1 MDGGHRDEDDP
12 LDPPNRLDRLDRLDL
27 FLDQQ
32 QQHYHQQQLA
42 QLDIARL
49 NLDGSH
55 SLLPQPPSDHHD
67 ARLDDPSALA
77 SSFHLAHHEH
87 PIHLEH
93 LHRHHQHNLAAHAL
107 QPSLLPAFDVQPSP
121 QPSSHAGVGSSQF
134 PSTSTASQLHTQ
146 PQPFPP
152 FPTHDDD
159 ATAAVPDELP
169 YDDPGA
175 FYRSYADDNHLRR
188 LPQNGQETAVA
199 ISAADLMASEAPVAQ
214 PPPPP
219 PASAPSLNSSPNGL
233 TAQQLL
239 DAHQQQQQHQH
250 QHQHQPRSRPP
261 PSLANRANAIRSNR
275 SVSSPVGSNGSNASS
290 STRPGYGAAGSSA
303 TSVKDLKKRFDQI
316 NSSGPTAT
324 TAGSFNSSIPASSRL
339 KPTARA
345 GLTASSSTP
354 STMASRSRAT
364 TAAGSS
370 TATASTASS
379 RAKTPTGRNHP
390 PPPLSS
396 PNSFASRI
404 AKPRAGGP
412 ATFPVS
418 VNEQGS
424 RSTPSL
430 TSPLAS
436 PRAARMVSPPPPPP
450 PVTRPNGLLFGEILP
465 KYNNSVTT
473 GYGID
478 AAVARPRRTSE
489 SVLHN
494 PPRIF
499 TRSRSE
505 MEHDVEAVSPTD
517 WYRSATSPRTA
528 ADFDA
533 QAAAQAPIAPPPPA
547 AASTASRIPTGH
559 SRAHSDLA
567 GAKPTY
573 HHYQHL
579 QHQQH
584 SQHNALA
591 VLPPPPSHPP
601 PPARLDTTQPSNSS
615 SRPPTSMSDMP
626 QSPTSPT
633 SRLPISVR
641 KLSAASGRSSPS
653 STRSDSS
660 ASAAGRR
667 SAAASSRVP
676 RHQQPHGPPPSSA
689 NAKAPTKRAAT
700 PTSTAAAR
708 TKPSGP
714 TPSSSRRPPP
724 SQIATPS
731 NNGRLNAYIAAPPP
745 KLSPPLRSS
754 RPRQPVSSANASSS
768 SASRFGRTSA
778 ASSSSSTAER
788 TRAPG
793 GHGSSRTSAN
803 RQDEGRANRRKI
815 DVGPIDFAQRRE
827 TIRLKYSKSIR
838 ETEASAA
845 RQAAAERRKKELE
858 AAAKAKA
865 LAEAAVRA
873 QSEVGRRAMA
883 ASAAVALSTKS
894 SASSLSAMSN
904 AAASSAAAVS
914 AAAAVT
920 RSLSVRSSVASIA
933 ANMAILAASSPSPT
947 ASRFPDTSTPPPTS
961 PTAATAA
968 AAANAAI
975 SSPPRNSPHQS
986 PRSSPSLRRKISI
999 RKTTVEPPPSLTIT
1013 TAIPELKP
1021 APSGR
1026 VPQKEDSPTLGIP
1039 GTFPG
1044 GGVYSPPAVDA
1055 NNEPPPSAISV
1066 GSAITEFDNEPQT
1079 EPPHQDLSG
1088 NLQRADDAARHSEQ
1102 PQQLQNGPLEK
1113 KEQQDPRQQ
1122 EQDQDQEQPIFI
1134 GLAHDKVEY
1143 HSPFELP
1150 TPEDQVAQPSQHATP
1165 HQQPS
1170 QRESYGAPKAQYMYP
1185 FEDESLEDVTPMA
1198 NNTAADQPREAD
1210 LSPFDR
1216 FIPGSYRQDSYE
1228 SRPYTPPQDRD
1239 DAQAPEQLTTVLHQ
1253 SPMQTRELRRIG
1265 SHQQIETERLANEEG
1280 GAASFQVSASS
1291 PCETDDMAG
1300 QDNAIGIAVTSVSA
1314 LDEEDNEPTMPSRN
1328 FEPEYEVQPFR
1339 PDDRKMKTTVTILG
1353 RETDVSSRR
1362 PSLSRLNSS
1371 SSRLGAAN
1379 DAESDNNAENLY
1391 AVPSLKDNIAT
1402 LRGST
1407 FAASDISDEP
1417 QRSERST
1424 GEPQRTPDTSNS
1436 LNLPSIMSPANR
1448 SSQQSGWTDFSIES
1462 EDARAFIAARDA
1474 AAPTSS
1480 HGDLNISGIDNN
1492 ATIRARAIPPSL
1504 LQSQPALQH
1513 QGRHRNPYE
1522 FDSRPTSILEDDKEQ
1537 GQLQDDNYDGA
1548 YEEEGSP
1555 DSESMLPPDEEP
1567 TSTMLPELD
1576 TGTHFFIPYLS
1587 DDKATGSH
1595 IPVLPDHDPP
1605 PIPVSVDGRDSFT
1618 ENSVRPS
1625 SSSAYYDSSRP
1636 NSFALGMRDDHDGQD
1651 SFTFG
1656 GNGSA
1661 DDSMFTSPPPTMM
1674 MQSSAQASLDLPRQS
1689 IGGATLIDSERPSGL
1704 DGAAD
1709 GYDDGDAPPSRTSSS
1724 PRKKAAPS
1732 KEQTRL
1738 VQRQMVIRELVDTE
1752 AVFVRDMNIV
1762 EEIYKGTAEACPQ
1775 LDANTVKL
1783 IFRNTDE
1790 IIAFHTAFLVQL
1802 KDAVST
1808 VYAPKGGRRSSP
1820 PLREDSIVSEP
1831 GTLNSTSAASAA
1843 ETTASTLTTAA
1854 TSTTASISED
1864 ARDRQTS
1871 LGPVF
1876 RRNIDQMRITHEAF
1890 LRSSDNAAKRL
1901 IQIQED
1907 PTVKL
1912 WLSECNEVAQD
1923 LTAAWNLDSLL
1934 IKPMQRITK
1943 YPNLISQLLQY
1954 TPEDHPDRA
1963 PLMSAR
1969 TTLENAIVEI
1979 NKTKKNFEL
1988 VGQIVGRKRKDSD
2001 VRAGFARAFGKR
2013 VDKLQVSSNRPPED
2027 QAYTKLNEKF
2037 GDDYLRLQ
2045 VVLRDVEFYT
2055 RQVSAYVHEF
2065 LQLLSAMELVMRL
2078 QPSPYPELESKWAR
2092 FNVSMRDMEKVALE
2106 QHLAQ
2111 VRKHVIE
2118 PFELVIKCYGNP
2130 SLAMKKRAKR
2140 RLDYERAVQLKKS
2153 GKKVD
2158 KQLAELV
2165 EQYEALNEAL
2175 KKELPKL
2182 SANTEK
2188 IGNICLGSFV
2198 NIQVRWFAIWKEK
2211 VKVVLEDQQNVPEVV
2226 DIMSSFARDFKD
2238 MEEHMKQSL
2247 TILTKGT
2254 GSMDLGSPSPGG
2266 TSGTGGTGMLR
2277 TRSGRPADLS
2287 PRTRGESVNSDSAPT
2302 LPTPDFGGRSSGQFA
2317 FSPTSSSSTPTV
2329 TGLVASASIAS
2340 AAGMPNPHPHHQFYY
2355 RGDYYSGLNL
2365 SNGGHAR
2372 GSSGSPITPGMPTES
2387 SSMRSLGSA
2396 SASHGG
2402 YAAGGNASSGR
2413 PSTGRSYDSS
2423 GNTAPRPSVDSL
2435 NYGLP
2440 AAGQSS
2446 MAAALQASKR
2456 DSASTYNS
2464 NNQYPPGSTTGG
2476 GGGGDN
2482 SSMTGSGGGGRRF
2495 SGLFHSAMPMDD
2507 APTPTAASYSVRGGG
2522 GGGGSSSHYLMA
2534 DDASRLSSRASSR
2547 ERAGTTSSNASSTT
2561 GGGNASGYN
2570 VLWLAASLFE
2580 FNIET
2585 KHEAGYPYLTYQAG
2599 EIFDVIAEKGELWL
2613 AKNQDDPNDLVG
2625 WIWSKH
2631 FAKLADS

>member
-12 LDPPNRLDRLDRLDL
+12 LDPPNRLDRFLDHQHQHQQFDHLEQRDRLDHTSR
-27 FLDQQ
+27 LDF
-32 QQHYHQQQLA
+32 
-42 QLDIARL
+42 DS
-49 NLDGSH
+49 SH
-55 SLLPQPPSDHHD
+55 SLLPQPPSDRHD
-67 ARLDDPSALA
+67 AHLDDLSTAVPS
-77 SSFHLAHHEH
+77 FDRQHLAHHQHHE
-87 PIHLEH
+87 HLEPHGH
-93 LHRHHQHNLAAHAL
+93 LEQFHHHQQHNLAAHAL

-121 QPSSHAGVGSSQF
+121 PPPHAVVGSSQF
-134 PSTSTASQLHTQ
+134 SSSSTTSQPQ
-146 PQPFPP
+146 PQHQPFPP
-152 FPTHDDD
+152 FPTHDF
-159 ATAAVPDELP
+159 AAAPNEELT
-169 YDDPGA
+169 DDPGA
-175 FYRSYADDNHLRR
+175 FYRSYTDDNHLRSHQ
-188 LPQNGQETAVA
+188 QNGLETAVA
-199 ISAADLMASEAPVAQ
+199 FTAADLMAPETPVSR
-214 PPPPP
+214 PPPL
-219 PASAPSLNSSPNGL
+219 ASASSPHTSPNGMTAQHL
-233 TAQQLL
+233 QDAQQL
-239 DAHQQQQQHQH
+239 QRQ
-250 QHQHQPRSRPP
+250 QPRSRPP
-261 PSLANRANAIRSNR
+261 SSLANRTNAIRSNR
-275 SVSSPVGSNGSNASS
+275 SVSSPVGSNGSNTS
-290 STRPGYGAAGSSA
+290 STARPGYGPAGSSA

-316 NSSGPTAT
+316 NSGPTAT
-324 TAGSFNSSIPASSRL
+324 STGAFSTSIPASSRL
-339 KPTARA
+339 KPTART
-345 GLTASSSTP
+345 GLTSSPSTP

-364 TAAGSS
+364 TAGSS

-404 AKPRAGGP
+404 AKPRAGAP
-412 ATFPVS
+412 ATYPVS
-418 VNEQGS
+418 VNEPGS
-424 RSTPSL
+424 RSTSNI

-436 PRAARMVSPPPPPP
+436 PRAARMQSPPPPP
-450 PVTRPNGLLFGEILP
+450 PVTRANGLLFGEILP
-465 KYNNSVTT
+465 EYNNSLTT

-499 TRSRSE
+499 TRSHSE
-505 MEHDVEAVSPTD
+505 MAQDVEAVSPTD

-533 QAAAQAPIAPPPPA
+533 QAAQAQIA
-547 AASTASRIPTGH
+547 AAPTTSRISTGH
-559 SRAHSDLA
+559 NRAHSDLA
-567 GAKPTY
+567 GAKPVY
-573 HHYQHL
+573 HHYHYQ

-584 SQHNALA
+584 SQHNTLA

-601 PPARLDTTQPSNSS
+601 PPTRLDTTQTSNSS

-626 QSPTSPT
+626 QSPSSPT

-641 KLSAASGRSSPS
+641 KLSASGRSSPS

-667 SAAASSRVP
+667 SAPASRVP

-708 TKPSGP
+708 TKASGA
-714 TPSSSRRPPP
+714 TASSRRPPP
-724 SQIATPS
+724 SQIATPG
-731 NNGRLNAYIAAPPP
+731 NNGRLSAYIAAPPP

-754 RPRQPVSSANASSS
+754 RPRQPVSAVNASSS
-768 SASRFGRTSA
+768 SASRYGRTSA
-778 ASSSSSTAER
+778 ASSSSSTADR
-788 TRAPG
+788 SRVPGPG
-793 GHGSSRTSAN
+793 GSRSSN

-883 ASAAVALSTKS
+883 ATLSTRS

-904 AAASSAAAVS
+904 AQASATAVS

-920 RSLSVRSSVASIA
+920 RSLSVRSSTASIA
-933 ANMAILAASSPSPT
+933 ANMAIIAASSPSPT
-947 ASRFPDTSTPPPTS
+947 SSRFPGTSTPPPSS

-975 SSPPRNSPHQS
+975 SSPPRSSPHQS
-986 PRSSPSLRRKISI
+986 PKASPSLRRKISI
-999 RKTTVEPPPSLTIT
+999 RRTTVEAPSLSISTS
-1013 TAIPELKP
+1013 IPELKP

-1026 VPQKEDSPTLGIP
+1026 VARKDDSPTLGIP

-1044 GGVYSPPAVDA
+1044 GLYSPPAADS
-1055 NNEPPPSAISV
+1055 NDEPPRSAVSV
-1066 GSAITEFDNEPQT
+1066 NSVVTEFDNEPQT
-1079 EPPHQDLSG
+1079 EPPRQETAG
-1088 NLQRADDAARHSEQ
+1088 NLQRADDAWQSEQ
-1102 PQQLQNGPLEK
+1102 QQQQQLLQ
-1113 KEQQDPRQQ
+1113 KEQQEQQ
-1122 EQDQDQEQPIFI
+1122 ELQQHEQLQTELPVPVHNK
-1134 GLAHDKVEY
+1134 AEY
-1143 HSPFELP
+1143 HSPFDLP
-1150 TPEDQVAQPSQHATP
+1150 TPEDQVAQPSQHSIP
-1165 HQQPS
+1165 HQQFS
-1170 QRESYGAPKAQYMYP
+1170 QDDSYGAPKAQYMYP
-1185 FEDESLEDVTPMA
+1185 FDDENLDDVTPMA
-1198 NNTAADQPREAD
+1198 NNTAAEQSRDAE

-1239 DAQAPEQLTTVLHQ
+1239 DAQEPEQLTAVLHQ
-1253 SPMQTRELRRIG
+1253 SPVQKRELRHTG
-1265 SHQQIETERLANEEG
+1265 SHQQTGLFANEDDP
-1280 GAASFQVSASS
+1280 ASLQASASS

-1300 QDNAIGIAVTSVSA
+1300 EDIAIGIAVTSVSA
-1314 LDEEDNEPTMPSRN
+1314 LDHDPEPTMPSGD

-1353 RETDVSSRR
+1353 RESDVSSRR

-1371 SSRLGAAN
+1371 SSRLDVAN
-1379 DAESDNNAENLY
+1379 DADSDNVENFY
-1391 AVPSLKDNIAT
+1391 TGPSLKDNIAT
-1402 LRGST
+1402 LRGSA
-1407 FAASDISDEP
+1407 FASSDISDEP
-1417 QRSERST
+1417 QRSERSV

-1474 AAPTSS
+1474 APPSS

-1492 ATIRARAIPPSL
+1492 ATIRVRTVPSSL
-1504 LQSQPALQH
+1504 LQHQQAAQQHSQ
-1513 QGRHRNPYE
+1513 RRNPYE
-1522 FDSRPTSILEDDKEQ
+1522 FDSRPTSIHEDDKEGHSQ
-1537 GQLQDDNYDGA
+1537 QDDNYDGT
-1548 YEEEGSP
+1548 YEDGSP
-1555 DSESMLPPDEEP
+1555 DSDSMLPPDEEP
-1567 TSTMLPELD
+1567 TSTMLPEVD
-1576 TGTHFFIPYLS
+1576 TGTNFFIPYLS
-1587 DDKATGSH
+1587 DDKVTGPH
-1595 IPVLPDHDPP
+1595 VPVLPDHDPP

-1618 ENSVRPS
+1618 ENSIRPS

-1656 GNGSA
+1656 GTGSA
-1661 DDSMFTSPPPTMM
+1661 DDSMFTSPPPNTT

-1689 IGGATLIDSERPSGL
+1689 ISGATLIDSERPSGL

-1709 GYDDGDAPPSRTSSS
+1709 GYDGDAPRPRTSGS
-1724 PRKKAAPS
+1724 PKKAAPS

-1738 VQRQMVIRELVDTE
+1738 VQRQMVIRELIDTE

-1820 PLREDSIVSEP
+1820 PPREDSILSESS
-1831 GTLNSTSAASAA
+1831 TLNSTSAASAA
-1843 ETTASTLTTAA
+1843 ETTASTSTTAA
-1854 TSTTASISED
+1854 ASTTASISED

-1876 RRNIDQMRITHEAF
+1876 RKNIEKMRITHEAF

-1912 WLSECNEVAQD
+1912 WLTECNEVAQD

-1969 TTLENAIVEI
+1969 TTLENSILEI

-2027 QAYTKLNEKF
+2027 QVYTKLNEKF

-2175 KKELPKL
+2175 KNELPKL

-2188 IGNICLGSFV
+2188 IGNICLGNFV
-2198 NIQVRWFAIWKEK
+2198 NIQVRWFSIWKEK

-2238 MEEHMKQSL
+2238 MEEHIKQSL

-2254 GSMDLGSPSPGG
+2254 ASMDLGSPSP
-2266 TSGTGGTGMLR
+2266 GGTGMLR
-2277 TRSGRPADLS
+2277 TRSGRPSDLS
-2287 PRTRGESVNSDSAPT
+2287 PRVRGESVNSDTAPT
-2302 LPTPDFGGRSSGQFA
+2302 LPTPDFGGRNSGQFA
-2317 FSPTSSSSTPTV
+2317 FSPTSSSTPTV

-2340 AAGMPNPHPHHQFYY
+2340 GAGMPSAHQYYY

-2365 SNGGHAR
+2365 NNGNHAR
-2372 GSSGSPITPGMPTES
+2372 GSSGSPNTPGMPTES
-2387 SSMRSLGSA
+2387 SSMRSIGSA
-2396 SASHGG
+2396 TASHGG
-2402 YAAGGNASSGR
+2402 YPAGGNASGR

-2423 GNTAPRPSVDSL
+2423 GNTAPRPSVDSV

-2464 NNQYPPGSTTGG
+2464 NNQYPPGSTA
-2476 GGGGDN
+2476 GGDS

-2507 APTPTAASYSVRGGG
+2507 NPTPTATTSSARGGG
-2522 GGGGSSSHYLMA
+2522 GNHNNNYLVA

-2547 ERAGTTSSNASSTT
+2547 ERAGTTSSNASSTM
-2561 GGGNASGYN
+2561 GGNGSGYN

>member
-12 LDPPNRLDRLDRLDL
+12 LDPPNRLDRFHDELDLQDQQDRLD
-27 FLDQQ
+27 
-32 QQHYHQQQLA
+32 HV
-42 QLDIARL
+42 ARL
-49 NLDGSH
+49 NSSR
-55 SLLPQPPSDHHD
+55 SLLSQPPSDRLD
-67 ARLDDPSALA
+67 AHFDDPSTVA
-77 SSFHLAHHEH
+77 SFFPHEQHHH
-87 PIHLEH
+87 Q
-93 LHRHHQHNLAAHAL
+93 LHHQLQQHNLTAHAL
-107 QPSLLPAFDVQPSP
+107 QPSLLPPFDVQPPPPPPPPP
-121 QPSSHAGVGSSQF
+121 QQLQSLSSSSHAVVGSSQF
-134 PSTSTASQLHTQ
+134 PSASTSSQS
-146 PQPFPP
+146 QPFPP
-152 FPTHDDD
+152 FPAHDD
-159 ATAAVPDELP
+159 APDNLH
-169 YDDPGA
+169 DDPGA
-175 FYRSYADDNHLRR
+175 FYRSYTDDNLRR
-188 LPQNGQETAVA
+188 HRQNGLDTAVA
-199 ISAADLMASEAPVAQ
+199 FTAADLMAPETPISR
-214 PPPPP
+214 PPPLPS
-219 PASAPSLNSSPNGL
+219 ASSHTTSPIEL
-233 TAQQLL
+233 TSQQLQDAQQ
-239 DAHQQQQQHQH
+239 
-250 QHQHQPRSRPP
+250 QPRLRPP
-261 PSLANRANAIRSNR
+261 PSLANRGNAIRSNR
-275 SVSSPVGSNGSNASS
+275 SVSTPVGSNNSTSS
-290 STRPGYGAAGSSA
+290 TTRPGYGAAGSSA

-316 NSSGPTAT
+316 NSGPT
-324 TAGSFNSSIPASSRL
+324 SSSNSSSSIPASSRL
-339 KPTARA
+339 KPTART
-345 GLTASSSTP
+345 GLTPSSATQST
-354 STMASRSRAT
+354 TTSRSRAT
-364 TAAGSS
+364 TATG
-370 TATASTASS
+370 STASS
-379 RAKTPTGRNHP
+379 RAKTPTGRSHP

-404 AKPRAGGP
+404 AKPRAGAP
-412 ATFPVS
+412 ATYPVS
-418 VNEQGS
+418 GNEQAS
-424 RSTPSL
+424 RSMSNL

-450 PVTRPNGLLFGEILP
+450 VTRANGLLFGEILP
-465 KYNNSVTT
+465 EYSDSLTT

-489 SVLHN
+489 SILHN

-505 MEHDVEAVSPTD
+505 MDQDPEAISPTD
-517 WYRSATSPRTA
+517 WYRSATSPGTA
-528 ADFDA
+528 ADFETRTQSSA
-533 QAAAQAPIAPPPPA
+533 
-547 AASTASRIPTGH
+547 ASRIPTGH

-573 HHYQHL
+573 HHI
-579 QHQQH
+579 HQQH
-584 SQHNALA
+584 SQHNALT
-591 VLPPPPSHPP
+591 VPPPPLPSSHPP
-601 PPARLDTTQPSNSS
+601 PPTRLTTQTTNSS

-626 QSPTSPT
+626 PSPTSPT

-641 KLSAASGRSSPS
+641 KLSEASGRSSPS
-653 STRSDSS
+653 STRSNSP
-660 ASAAGRR
+660 ASVAGRR
-667 SAAASSRVP
+667 SAAASRVP
-676 RHQQPHGPPPSSA
+676 RHQQPHGPPPSST
-689 NAKAPTKRAAT
+689 NAKTPTKRAAT
-700 PTSTAAAR
+700 PTSSAAAR
-708 TKPSGP
+708 TKAAGTSG
-714 TPSSSRRPPP
+714 TTSASSRRPPP

-731 NNGRLNAYIAAPPP
+731 SNGRLSAYIAAPPP

-754 RPRQPVSSANASSS
+754 RPRQPVSSANATSS
-768 SASRFGRTSA
+768 SASRLGRTSA

-788 TRAPG
+788 SRLPYAGGTR
-793 GHGSSRTSAN
+793 SSTAK
-803 RQDEGRANRRKI
+803 QDEGRTNRRKI

-873 QSEVGRRAMA
+873 QSEVSRRAMGTT
-883 ASAAVALSTKS
+883 LSSKS
-894 SASSLSAMSN
+894 STSSLSAMSN
-904 AAASSAAAVS
+904 NAASATAASAAI
-914 AAAAVT
+914 AAT
-920 RSLSVRSSVASIA
+920 RSLSVRSSTASIA
-933 ANMAILAASSPSPT
+933 ANMAAMAASASSPT
-947 ASRFPDTSTPPPTS
+947 AARFPGTSTPPPSS

-968 AAANAAI
+968 AAANAAVA
-975 SSPPRNSPHQS
+975 SPPRNSPRQS
-986 PRSSPSLRRKISI
+986 PRDSPGLRRKVSI
-999 RKTTVEPPPSLTIT
+999 RKTTVEPPALTIST
-1013 TAIPELKP
+1013 SIPELQPPP
-1021 APSGR
+1021 ARR
-1026 VPQKEDSPTLGIP
+1026 VPRKDDSPTLGIP

-1044 GGVYSPPAVDA
+1044 GVYSPPRNDA
-1055 NNEPPPSAISV
+1055 LDEPPPSAISV
-1066 GSAITEFDNEPQT
+1066 NSVITEFDNEPQT
-1079 EPPHQDLSG
+1079 EPPRQESSG
-1088 NLQRADDAARHSEQ
+1088 NLQRAEDVWRGE
-1102 PQQLQNGPLEK
+1102 
-1113 KEQQDPRQQ
+1113 EQQKQQ
-1122 EQDQDQEQPIFI
+1122 KQQQPTEYP
-1134 GLAHDKVEY
+1134 GYVHSKVEY
-1143 HSPFELP
+1143 RSPFDLP
-1150 TPEDQVAQPSQHATP
+1150 TPEDQVAQPSQHAAP
-1165 HQQPS
+1165 QQQS
-1170 QRESYGAPKAQYMYP
+1170 LQKDTYRAPKAQYMYP
-1185 FEDESLEDVTPMA
+1185 FEDEGLDDVTPMA
-1198 NNTAADQPREAD
+1198 NNTGAEQPKDAEM
-1210 LSPFDR
+1210 SPFDR

-1239 DAQAPEQLTTVLHQ
+1239 ATQEADQLTILHQ
-1253 SPMQTRELRRIG
+1253 SPVRVRELHHTSSHLQIG
-1265 SHQQIETERLANEEG
+1265 RLANDED
-1280 GAASFQVSASS
+1280 AASMEVSASPS
-1291 PCETDDMAG
+1291 ETEGMAG
-1300 QDNAIGIAVTSVSA
+1300 EDIAIGIAVTSVSA
-1314 LDEEDNEPTMPSRN
+1314 QPGAEDDEPTMPSRDI
-1328 FEPEYEVQPFR
+1328 EPEYEAQPFR
-1339 PDDRKMKTTVTILG
+1339 PDDHQMTTTVTILG

-1371 SSRLGAAN
+1371 SSRLGVPNEA
-1379 DAESDNNAENLY
+1379 DSDNAENFY
-1391 AVPSLKDNIAT
+1391 GVPSLKDNIAT

-1407 FAASDISDEP
+1407 FAPSDNSDEP
-1417 QRSERST
+1417 QRPA

-1462 EDARAFIAARDA
+1462 EDARAFIAARDEA
-1474 AAPTSS
+1474 RPHSS
-1480 HGDLNISGIDNN
+1480 HVDPNGSGIDNN
-1492 ATIRARAIPPSL
+1492 ATIRARSVPSSL
-1504 LQSQPALQH
+1504 LQNQQSVQ
-1513 QGRHRNPYE
+1513 RNRRRNPYE
-1522 FDSRPTSILEDDKEQ
+1522 FDSRPTSILEDDQEQ
-1537 GQLQDDNYDGA
+1537 SQQEDNYDVA
-1548 YEEEGSP
+1548 YEEGSP
-1555 DSESMLPPDEEP
+1555 DSPSMLPLDEP

-1576 TGTHFFIPYLS
+1576 TGTNFFIPYLT
-1587 DDKATGSH
+1587 DDKVTGPH

-1618 ENSVRPS
+1618 ENSIRPS

-1636 NSFALGMRDDHDGQD
+1636 NSFALGTRDDHDGQD

-1656 GNGSA
+1656 GTGSA
-1661 DDSMFTSPPPTMM
+1661 DDSMFTSPPPTMTM
-1674 MQSSAQASLDLPRQS
+1674 PSSAQASLDLPRQS
-1689 IGGATLIDSERPSGL
+1689 ISGATLIDNERPSGL
-1704 DGAAD
+1704 DGA
-1709 GYDDGDAPPSRTSSS
+1709 YDAEAPSSRTSGS
-1724 PRKKAAPS
+1724 PKKAAPS

-1738 VQRQMVIRELVDTE
+1738 VQRQMVIRELIDTE
-1752 AVFVRDMNIV
+1752 SVFVRDMNIV

-1775 LDANTVKL
+1775 LDAKTVKL

-1790 IIAFHTAFLVQL
+1790 IIAFHTVFLSEL

-1820 PLREDSIVSEP
+1820 PPREDSILSES

-1843 ETTASTLTTAA
+1843 ETAGSASTTAA
-1854 TSTTASISED
+1854 ASTTTSISED

-1876 RRNIDQMRITHEAF
+1876 RKNIEQMRTTHEAF

-1912 WLSECNEVAQD
+1912 WLTECNEVAQD

-1963 PLMSAR
+1963 PLISAR
-1969 TTLENAIVEI
+1969 TVLENAILEI

-2027 QAYTKLNEKF
+2027 QVYTKLNEKF

-2106 QHLAQ
+2106 QHLSQ

-2175 KKELPKL
+2175 KKELPML

-2188 IGNICLGSFV
+2188 IGNICLGNFV

-2226 DIMSSFARDFKD
+2226 DIMSSFARDFRD
-2238 MEEHMKQSL
+2238 IEDHIKQTL
-2247 TILTKGT
+2247 TTLTKGSG
-2254 GSMDLGSPSPGG
+2254 GSGGRADDSQGSPSP
-2266 TSGTGGTGMLR
+2266 GGTGMLR
-2277 TRSGRPADLS
+2277 TRSGRPSDLS
-2287 PRTRGESVNSDSAPT
+2287 PRARGESVNSDSAPT

-2317 FSPTSSSSTPTV
+2317 FSPTSASTPTV
-2329 TGLVASASIAS
+2329 TGLVASTSIAT
-2340 AAGMPNPHPHHQFYY
+2340 AAGLPSPHQYYY

-2365 SNGGHAR
+2365 NGSQGR
-2372 GSSGSPITPGMPTES
+2372 GGPGSPIAPGMPTES
-2387 SSMRSLGSA
+2387 SSTRSIGSA
-2396 SASHGG
+2396 GASQGSYPG
-2402 YAAGGNASSGR
+2402 GGNASGR

-2435 NYGLP
+2435 NLGLP

-2464 NNQYPPGSTTGG
+2464 QNQYPPGSTA
-2476 GGGGDN
+2476 GGDS
-2482 SSMTGSGGGGRRF
+2482 SSMTGTGGGGRRF

-2507 APTPTAASYSVRGGG
+2507 NPTPTTSTARGNNN
-2522 GGGGSSSHYLMA
+2522 YLMA
-2534 DDASRLSSRASSR
+2534 DDASHRSSRASSR

-2561 GGGNASGYN
+2561 GGNGSGYN

-2613 AKNQDDPNDLVG
+2613 AKNQDDPSELVG